1 MTKPAGQR
9 AAERVRKRHDLC
21 INVPG
26 LGTIDLGPPDQL
38 AYLAGIATLAALEII
53 EWPLACIIAA
63 GHVEHTGR
71 AYLGVTATDAQQA
84 QAPQQ
89 GPVASSAR
97 AARVARARRWS
108 KARSSRA

>member
-38 AYLAGIATLAALEII
+38 AYLAGIATLVALEII

-63 GHVEHTGR
+63 GHVLADQR
-71 AYLGVTATDAQQA
+71 RNATLHAFGEALEQA
-84 QAPQQ
+84 
-89 GPVASSAR
+89 
-97 AARVARARRWS
+97 
-108 KARSSRA
+108 

>member
-63 GHVEHTGR
+63 GHVLADQRRSATLHTFGE
-71 AYLGVTATDAQQA
+71 ALEQA
-84 QAPQQ
+84 
-89 GPVASSAR
+89 
-97 AARVARARRWS
+97 
-108 KARSSRA
+108 

>member
-1 MTKPAGQR
+1 MTKSAGRR
-9 AAERVRKRHDLC
+9 AAERVRKRNDLC

-63 GHVEHTGR
+63 GHVLADQR
-71 AYLGVTATDAQQA
+71 RSATLHAFGEALEQA
-84 QAPQQ
+84 
-89 GPVASSAR
+89 
-97 AARVARARRWS
+97 
-108 KARSSRA
+108 

>member
-26 LGTIDLGPPDQL
+26 LGTIDLGSPDQL

-53 EWPLACIIAA
+53 EWPLACIIAV
-63 GHVEHTGR
+63 GHVLADQR
-71 AYLGVTATDAQQA
+71 RSATLHAFGEALEQA
-84 QAPQQ
+84 
-89 GPVASSAR
+89 
-97 AARVARARRWS
+97 
-108 KARSSRA
+108 